1 MVEKQKYFLIMEKQ
15 KKKKKKKEKKKEG
28 ISDKTIVNFFA
39 EKTDDIKNNLL
50 ALFLLTM

>member
-15 KKKKKKKEKKKEG
+15 KKKKKKEG

>member
-1 MVEKQKYFLIMEKQ
+1 M
-15 KKKKKKKEKKKEG
+15 EG

-50 ALFLLTM
+50 VLFLLTM